1 MGNGI
6 CELELP
12 EELLATDINAEPS
25 EYVLYIKQGVEEVP
39 EQEYI

>member
-1 MGNGI
+1 MGNCI
-6 CELELP
+6 CELELS

-25 EYVLYIKQGVEEVP
+25 EYILYKSIGVEEVT